1 MKTLGKQYAIKCAIN
16 NLRLGIRRSYFMD
29 WATAS
34 GYSKNTAANYWQTA
48 KKNINP
54 IKNYRRI

>member
-34 GYSKNTAANYWQTA
+34 GYSKNTAANYWQTLTQS
-48 KKNINP
+48 KITGEYSNE
-54 IKNYRRI
+54 